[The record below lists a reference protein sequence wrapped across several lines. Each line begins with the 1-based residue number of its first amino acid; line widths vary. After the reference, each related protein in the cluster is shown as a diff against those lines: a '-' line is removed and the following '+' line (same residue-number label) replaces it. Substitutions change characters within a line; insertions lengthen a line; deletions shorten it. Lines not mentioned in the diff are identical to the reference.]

1 MTMTRE
7 DMLRELELLP
17 VWKLREPHAR
27 THSIAQTDAPQVR
40 QNYAFQPDGCAY

>member
-17 VWKLREPHAR
+17 VWTLNPAFAERQ
-27 THSIAQTDAPQVR
+27 IATQTDAIEPS
-40 QNYAFQPDGCAY
+40 QPEPIQPI